1 MAEKDFANRGRKLS
15 FSAPTSAKGEVSPY
29 LEEFDEKTKKNEIEV
44 GPAQSFVPDHF
55 LGEEKIP
62 EEVETGEK
70 PSAKKDSNLSKFNWI
85 DELLLFCG
93 ISVAAIYGAF
103 VRIGIS
109 YYNIWRIETNYCI
122 MYAQIIGCVF
132 MGFLIK
138 NKESFFTGNYPYLRL
153 RRIMYTI
160 LTSGLCGSITTF
172 SNWQMEC
179 NKNIFILADF
189 SWGNLMGTYTGG
201 RFFEWSVCLWIGV
214 ALPLM
219 ALHLG
224 YFVAELLQGTGT
236 GQINQSVNTIESN
249 TSAVSCSCTLQEIL
263 LFVVFFLTSSLAILL
278 PTLVFPTWIHITYT
292 AVLGIAG
299 AYLR

>member
-1 MAEKDFANRGRKLS
+1 
-15 FSAPTSAKGEVSPY
+15 
-29 LEEFDEKTKKNEIEV
+29 
-44 GPAQSFVPDHF
+44 
-55 LGEEKIP
+55 
-62 EEVETGEK
+62 
-70 PSAKKDSNLSKFNWI
+70 
-85 DELLLFCG
+85 
-93 ISVAAIYGAF
+93 
-103 VRIGIS
+103 
-109 YYNIWRIETNYCI
+109 
-122 MYAQIIGCVF
+122 
-132 MGFLIK
+132 
-138 NKESFFTGNYPYLRL
+138 
-153 RRIMYTI
+153 
-160 LTSGLCGSITTF
+160 
-172 SNWQMEC
+172 MEC

-263 LFVVFFLTSSLAILL
+263 LFVVFFLPTSSLAILL